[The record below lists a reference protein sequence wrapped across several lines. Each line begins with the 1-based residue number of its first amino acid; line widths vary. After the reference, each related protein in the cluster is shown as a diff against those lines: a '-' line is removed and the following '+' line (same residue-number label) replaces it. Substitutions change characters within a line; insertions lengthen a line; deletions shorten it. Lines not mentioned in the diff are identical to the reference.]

1 MSEAERRKRLSYKER
16 RKKLIYAQ
24 IAVLVVLS
32 ILTAIFTM
40 VYFNLTEE
48 YYIDYTEKGNIDY
61 KVQLKENDFYDD
73 EWLEKDQAYVASLIK
88 SILADLDYEMN
99 MGADVDF
106 KYKYSVIANLK
117 IVDNDTN
124 RDILNKPYVIKEE
137 AVYSKTDTNKLAIS
151 ETININYGYYNEL
164 NTQFLEKFA
173 LSDTTSTL
181 VVSMK
186 VEVIGSSEHFESDA
200 QNASTINLNIPL
212 TQRTVN
218 VNMTSSITESESKI
232 LANERDLNQNIFK
245 GMAITT
251 GGLDVILLVIFIFFV
266 YLTRNEDINY
276 SIKVSKI
283 VNAYK
288 SYIQKLINGFD
299 ENGYQI
305 LMLDTFT
312 DMLTIRDTIQSPIL
326 MYENED
332 QTMTRFFIPTN
343 TKMLYVYEIKVENYD
358 EIYNRIIDDTD
369 VTPIPVKGKNS
380 NVVFLKP
387 KDIKNKRNRNF
398 ATMENVENKST
409 EQSNATSDDD
419 SLVGVN

>member
-1 MSEAERRKRLSYKER
+1 MSEAERIKRLSYKEK

-24 IAVLVVLS
+24 IAIMIIIA
-32 ILTAIFTM
+32 ILTAIFAAI
-40 VYFNLTEE
+40 YFKLTEE
-48 YYIDYTEKGNIDY
+48 YYIEYTEHGNVDY
-61 KVQLKENDFYDD
+61 KVQLKENDFYEE
-73 EWLEKDQAYVASLIK
+73 EWLEDGQAYVASLIK
-88 SILADLDYEMN
+88 TVLADMEYKMD
-99 MGADVDF
+99 MGASVDF
-106 KYKYSVIANLK
+106 QYKYSVFANLR
-117 IVDNDTN
+117 IIDNDTN
-124 RDILNKPYVIKEE
+124 KDILNKYYPIKEE
-137 AVYSKTDTNKLAIS
+137 QLINKTNTSKLEIW
-151 ETININYGYYNEL
+151 ETIDIDYGTYNEL
-164 NTQFLEKFA
+164 NSQFLEKFK
-173 LSDTTSTL
+173 LNDTTSKL
-181 VVSMK
+181 VVTMK
-186 VEVIGSSEHFESDA
+186 VEVIGSSEQFESDS
-200 QNASTINLNIPL
+200 QNVSTINLNIPL
-212 TQRTVN
+212 TKRTVN

-232 LANERDLNQNIFK
+232 LANERDLNQNAFK

-283 VNAYK
+283 VNSYK
-288 SYIQKLINGFD
+288 SYIQKLVNGFD

-305 LMLDTFT
+305 LMLDTFA

-369 VTPIPVKGKNS
+369 VTPIPVKSKNS

-398 ATMENVENKST
+398 ATMESVENKST

>member
-24 IAVLVVLS
+24 IAILVVLS

-48 YYIDYTEKGNIDY
+48 YYIEYTEKGDVDY
-61 KVQLKENDFYDD
+61 KVQLKENDFYED

-88 SILADLDYEMN
+88 SILADMEYEMH
-99 MGADVDF
+99 MGANVDF
-106 KYKYSVIANLK
+106 KYKYSVNANLK

-124 RDILNKPYVIKEE
+124 KDILNKPYVIKEE
-137 AVYSKTDTNKLAIS
+137 AVYSKTNTDKLAIS
-151 ETININYGYYNEL
+151 ETVSINYGYYNEL
-164 NTQFLEKFA
+164 NTQFLEKFD

-186 VEVIGSSEHFESDA
+186 VEVIGSSEQFESDA

-218 VNMTSSITESESKI
+218 VNMTSSITTNGNKV

-245 GMAITT
+245 GMAFTT
-251 GGLDVILLVIFIFFV
+251 GGIDAILLIVFILFV
-266 YLTRNEDINY
+266 YLTRNDDINY
-276 SIKVSKI
+276 SIKVSRL

-288 SYIQKLINGFD
+288 SYIQKLTNGFD
-299 ENGYQI
+299 EDGYQV
-305 LMLDTFT
+305 LMLDSFV

-326 MYENED
+326 MFENED
-332 QTMTRFFIPTN
+332 LTMTRFYIPTN
-343 TKMLYVYEIKVENYD
+343 TKMLYVYEIKVDNYD
-358 EIYNRIIDDTD
+358 AIYNTPVEEVEEDTE
-369 VTPIPVKGKNS
+369 VKPIPVKGKLFNK
-380 NVVFLKP
+380 VFLKP
-387 KDIKNKRNRNF
+387 KDIASKGNRNF
-398 ATMENVENKST
+398 ATMEKSDEKNIDEENT
-409 EQSNATSDDD
+409 DTII
-419 SLVGVN
+419 